1 MCTAGHWAATLSWLK
16 QFRHT
21 DRCYPSI
28 PPGMSLLAGV
38 HATVLFHPQTWDFI
52 SQQEQSRVTP
62 AWIYWLA
69 QTSTG
74 SHLSYTMILWSHG
87 LLSCHSHVTVT
98 NIMAHLII
106 KTKSWRGRLSRENR
120 IKLLASKINMLR
132 QDLRIHQD
140 SCFTLT
146 ILVYESELRP
156 FDV

>member
-1 MCTAGHWAATLSWLK
+1 
-16 QFRHT
+16 
-21 DRCYPSI
+21 
-28 PPGMSLLAGV
+28 
-38 HATVLFHPQTWDFI
+38 
-52 SQQEQSRVTP
+52 
-62 AWIYWLA
+62 
-69 QTSTG
+69 
-74 SHLSYTMILWSHG
+74 
-87 LLSCHSHVTVT
+87 
-98 NIMAHLII
+98 MAHLII